1 MSRDIPDSE
10 LNAEIWRLCRFLMP
24 LKPKDEDEDLD
35 FDEEPEAPAESK
47 DSKEETVTEVP
58 VQ

>member
-24 LKPKDEDEDLD
+24 LKPKDEEDDFDDEYDEDYV
-35 FDEEPEAPAESK
+35 DEESIRGR
-47 DSKEETVTEVP
+47 SC
-58 VQ
+58 